1 MNNFFIVCKNCGAEI
16 KLPEDC
22 AQEGAEEG
30 FNENIHWFVSCY
42 ETLDIKC
49 KCGNT
54 RS

>member
-1 MNNFFIVCKNCGAEI
+1 MKNFFIVCKNCGAEI

-30 FNENIHWFVSCY
+30 FNNNIHWFVSCY